1 MFGLDRRQ
9 QFILLIF
16 LGVIFAATRY
26 GPTYF
31 AAYQF
36 NDFIR
41 QEVKFAVTA
50 RRTANDWRTD
60 FAKKALELNIPIAA
74 RDIKITRRGPALI
87 VDIEYRVPIDL
98 KVYQH
103 ELAFHSNETGEV
115 FEDASR

>member
-1 MFGLDRRQ
+1 M
-9 QFILLIF
+9 LLIF

-26 GPTYF
+26 GPPYF

-50 RRTANDWRTD
+50 RRTANDLRTD
-60 FAKKALELNIPIAA
+60 IAKKAQELNIPITA